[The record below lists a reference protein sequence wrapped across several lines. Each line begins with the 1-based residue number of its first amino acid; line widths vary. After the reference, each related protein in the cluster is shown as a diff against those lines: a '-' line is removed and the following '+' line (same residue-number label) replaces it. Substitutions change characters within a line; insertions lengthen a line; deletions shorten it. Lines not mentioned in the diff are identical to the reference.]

1 MSAKWGDTF
10 AEALSFD
17 ELSKPRAADAP
28 PLSGE
33 ERAQAHRERRLS
45 QARLVHLASLMHALA
60 LQYLRRDDDLGKLV
74 AAEVAEPAAAGEWAG
89 APLHLPTAPG
99 TTSRPAGVERDGSDE
114 DRAQEQTME
123 EVGAASPSSLPSPS
137 EVLAAARRLGRRGA
151 GLTQE
156 VNVWPPLPVLG
167 GVGSEEVRR
176 L

>member
-1 MSAKWGDTF
+1 MRDVHRGDV
-10 AEALSFD
+10 ESGALP
-17 ELSKPRAADAP
+17 EGKPRVEHEDVHGVHGVDA
-28 PLSGE
+28 
-33 ERAQAHRERRLS
+33 
-45 QARLVHLASLMHALA
+45 
-60 LQYLRRDDDLGKLV
+60 
-74 AAEVAEPAAAGEWAG
+74 
-89 APLHLPTAPG
+89 LP
-99 TTSRPAGVERDGSDE
+99 SCE